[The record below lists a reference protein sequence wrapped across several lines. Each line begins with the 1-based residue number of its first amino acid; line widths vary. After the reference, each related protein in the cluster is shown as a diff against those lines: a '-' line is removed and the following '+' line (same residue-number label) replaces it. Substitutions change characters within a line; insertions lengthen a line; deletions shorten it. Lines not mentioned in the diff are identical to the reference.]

1 MLHFFLSEGMT
12 MRSQAK
18 WLGSKLRDIQRF
30 IEDLFE
36 GDLHAKRVYSLAN
49 ATLGVMTSASL
60 AVSVIGQALAQARG
74 LLTNSTLSDQ
84 IVASDHMGKY
94 NVVC

>member
-36 GDLHAKRVYSLAN
+36 GDLHA
-49 ATLGVMTSASL
+49 
-60 AVSVIGQALAQARG
+60 
-74 LLTNSTLSDQ
+74 
-84 IVASDHMGKY
+84 
-94 NVVC
+94 